1 VVVGSNKGDPK
12 CINKFSRIYVTQHPP
27 VHHPLEIHYEP
38 IVDEPKMSSSTIKV
52 NSSSKPAYFITLPL
66 PVYTLNPIGVARV
79 VGQQHK
85 CEHDLDNRAQLWIFF
100 NKTG

>member
-1 VVVGSNKGDPK
+1 
-12 CINKFSRIYVTQHPP
+12 

-38 IVDEPKMSSSTIKV
+38 IVDKLQMSSSTIKV
-52 NSSSKPAYFITLPL
+52 NSSSKPAYFTLPL
-66 PVYTLNPIGVARV
+66 PVYTLNPIGVACV

-85 CEHDLDNRAQLWIFF
+85 CEHDLDNRAQLWILK